1 MPKLSPDTVLHR
13 VPSFIAEVDT
23 SNEVKIHFESRIL
36 KLGHDA
42 LGLLD
47 LFHQPRT
54 VGEAL
59 TLLGPR
65 LKGRPRAAQDALATV
80 VSLHQAGLLR
90 TEPVEGFSDQPF
102 PKGGYD
108 AAFVHIAMLEDPVR
122 KASFQQAVRDTVRDG
137 DVVLDLGTGS
147 GILAITA
154 AQAGARKVYAVE
166 PAGMVH
172 LARRIA
178 ERNGVADRIEFMR
191 GWSPQLELPEPADVL
206 LTDIVGNEA
215 LDMRIWETVQD
226 ARRRLMTDSPRLVP
240 GRLTSYATLAR
251 IPDEVLDKHRVTQGH
266 LARWKEMFGID
277 FGPMAESEARRSIG
291 FYERPETVQTW
302 DFLSKPAELYQVDL
316 HQDMAG
322 PLDTRPTLTADR
334 AGEVN
339 GVVVHFEARLGP
351 DTTLSTAPWLGC
363 ARSHWYTAVWA
374 LTEPVRV
381 EPGQDLS
388 YVYRYLG
395 DGTSHFEPVSGR

>member
-13 VPSFIAEVDT
+13 APSFIAEVDT
-23 SNEVKIHFESRIL
+23 SNEVKIHFESRVL

-54 VGEAL
+54 VGQAL

-65 LKGRPRAAQDALATV
+65 LKGPRAAQEALTTV
-80 VSLHQAGLLR
+80 ASLHQAGLLR
-90 TEPVEGFSDQPF
+90 NEPTEGFSNQPF

-108 AAFVHIAMLEDPVR
+108 AGLVHIAMLEDPVR
-122 KASFQQAVRDTVRDG
+122 KATFQQAVRETVRDG

-178 ERNGVADRIEFMR
+178 ERNGVADRIEFIR
-191 GWSPQLELPEPADVL
+191 GWSPQLELPERADVL
-206 LTDIVGNEA
+206 LTDIVGNES
-215 LDMRIWETVQD
+215 LDMQIWETVQD
-226 ARRRLMTDSPRLVP
+226 ARRRLMKDAPRLVP
-240 GRLTSYATLAR
+240 GRLTSFATLAR
-251 IPDEVLDKHRVTQGH
+251 IPNGVLDKHRVTQDH

-277 FGPMAESEARRSIG
+277 FGPMAESESRRSIG

-302 DFLSKPAELYQVDL
+302 DFFSKPAELYQVDL
-316 HQDMAG
+316 QQDMTG
-322 PLDTRPTLTADR
+322 PLATRCTLDVDR
-334 AGEVN
+334 AGEAN

-351 DTTLSTAPWLGC
+351 NTTLSTAPWLGS

-374 LTEPVRV
+374 LPEPVKV
-381 EPGQDLS
+381 SPGQELAYS
-388 YVYRYLG
+388 YRYFG
-395 DGTSHFEPVSGR
+395 DGVSHLEPVSGQ

>member
-1 MPKLSPDTVLHR
+1 M
-13 VPSFIAEVDT
+13 
-23 SNEVKIHFESRIL
+23 L

-47 LFHQPRT
+47 IFHQPRT
-54 VGEAL
+54 VGQAL

-65 LKGRPRAAQDALATV
+65 LKGPRAAQEALTTV

-90 TEPVEGFSDQPF
+90 SEPIKGFSSQPF

-108 AAFVHIAMLEDPVR
+108 AALVHIAMLEDPVR
-122 KASFQQAVRDTVRDG
+122 KAAFQQAVCETVRDG

-172 LARRIA
+172 LAQQIA
-178 ERNGVADRIEFMR
+178 ERNGVADRIEFIR
-191 GWSPQLELPEPADVL
+191 GWSPQLELPERADVL

-215 LDMRIWETVQD
+215 LDMQIWETVQD
-226 ARRRLMTDSPRLVP
+226 ARRRLMKDSPRLVP
-240 GRLTSYATLAR
+240 GRLTSFATLTR
-251 IPDEVLDKHRVTQGH
+251 IPDNVLDKHRVTQDH

-277 FGPMAESEARRSIG
+277 FGPMAESERRRSIG
-291 FYERPETVQTW
+291 FYERPEIVQTW
-302 DFLSKPAELYQVDL
+302 DFLSRPAELYQVDL
-316 HQDMAG
+316 QQDMTG
-322 PLDTRPTLTADR
+322 PQETRCALPADR
-334 AGEVN
+334 DGEAN
-339 GVVVHFEARLGP
+339 GVVVHFEAQLGP
-351 DTTLSTAPWLGC
+351 NTTLSTAPWLGC

-374 LTEPVRV
+374 LPEPVNV
-381 EPGQDLS
+381 APGQELHCC
-388 YVYRYLG
+388 YRYFG
-395 DGTSHFEPVSGR
+395 DGTSHLEPVSGQ

>member
-13 VPSFIAEVDT
+13 APSFIAEVDT

-54 VGEAL
+54 VGQAL

-65 LKGRPRAAQDALATV
+65 MKGPRAAQEALATV

-90 TEPVEGFSDQPF
+90 NEPTEGVSNQPF

-108 AAFVHIAMLEDPVR
+108 AALVHIAMLEDPVR
-122 KASFQQAVRDTVRDG
+122 KAAFQQAVRETVREG

-172 LARRIA
+172 LAQRIA
-178 ERNGVADRIEFMR
+178 ERNGVADRIEFIR
-191 GWSPQLELPEPADVL
+191 GWSPQLELPERADVL

-215 LDMRIWETVQD
+215 LDMQIWETVQD
-226 ARRRLMTDSPRLVP
+226 ARRRLMKDSPRLVP
-240 GRLTSYATLAR
+240 GRLTSFATLAR
-251 IPDEVLDKHRVTQGH
+251 IPDSLLDKHRVTQDH

-277 FGPMAESEARRSIG
+277 FGPMAESESQRSIG

-316 HQDMAG
+316 QQDMTG
-322 PLDTRPTLTADR
+322 PLQTRCSLAADQE
-334 AGEVN
+334 GEAN
-339 GVVVHFEARLGP
+339 GVVVHFEAQLGP
-351 DTTLSTAPWLGC
+351 NTTLSTAPWLGC
-363 ARSHWYTAVWA
+363 ARSHWYTAAWA
-374 LTEPVRV
+374 LPEPVKV
-381 EPGQDLS
+381 TAGQELCYS
-388 YVYRYLG
+388 YRYFG
-395 DGTSHFEPVSGR
+395 DGTSHLEPVSGQ

>member
-1 MPKLSPDTVLHR
+1 MPKLTPETVLHR
-13 VPSFIAEVDT
+13 TPSFIAEVDT

-36 KLGHDA
+36 KVGHDA

-47 LFHQPRT
+47 IFHQPRT
-54 VGEAL
+54 VGQAL

-65 LKGRPRAAQDALATV
+65 LKGPRAAQEALTTV

-90 TEPVEGFSDQPF
+90 TDATAGFSNQPF

-108 AAFVHIAMLEDPVR
+108 AAFVHIAMLDDPVR
-122 KASFQQAVRDTVRDG
+122 KAAFQQAVRETVREG

-178 ERNGVADRIEFMR
+178 ERNGVADRIEFIP
-191 GWSPQLELPEPADVL
+191 GWSPQLGLPEQADVL

-215 LDMRIWETVQD
+215 LDMQIWETVQD
-226 ARRRLMTDSPRLVP
+226 ARRRLMTDAPRLVP
-240 GRLTSYATLAR
+240 GRLTSFATLAR
-251 IPDEVLDKHRVTQGH
+251 IPDGILDKHRVTQAH

-277 FGPMAESEARRSIG
+277 FGPMAESDSRRSIG

-302 DFLSKPAELYQVDL
+302 EFLSKPTELYQVDL
-316 HQDMAG
+316 YKDMAS
-322 PLDTRPTLTADR
+322 PLETRCTLTADR
-334 AGEVN
+334 AGEAN
-339 GVVVHFEARLGP
+339 AVVIHFEARLGP
-351 DTTLSTAPWLGC
+351 NTTLSTAPWLGC

-374 LTEPVRV
+374 LPEPV
-381 EPGQDLS
+381 EITAGQELT
-388 YVYRYLG
+388 YIYRYFG
-395 DGTSHFEPVSGR
+395 DGTSHLEPVGSR

>member
-13 VPSFIAEVDT
+13 APSFIAEVDT

-54 VGEAL
+54 VGQAL
-59 TLLGPR
+59 TLLSPR
-65 LKGRPRAAQDALATV
+65 LKGPRAAQEALTTV

-90 TEPVEGFSDQPF
+90 TDASAGFSNQPF

-108 AAFVHIAMLEDPVR
+108 AAFVHIAMLDDPVR
-122 KASFQQAVRDTVRDG
+122 KAAFQQAVRETVREG

-172 LARRIA
+172 LAQRIA
-178 ERNGVADRIEFMR
+178 ERNGVADRIEFIP
-191 GWSPQLELPEPADVL
+191 GWSPQLELPERADVL

-215 LDMRIWETVQD
+215 LDMQIWETVQD
-226 ARRRLMTDSPRLVP
+226 ARRRLMTDAPRLVP
-240 GRLTSYATLAR
+240 GRLTSFATLAR
-251 IPDEVLDKHRVTQGH
+251 IPDGVLDKHRVTQAH

-277 FGPMAESEARRSIG
+277 FGPMAESDSRRSIG

-302 DFLSKPAELYQVDL
+302 EFLSKPTELYQVDL
-316 HQDMAG
+316 HQDLIR
-322 PLDTRPTLTADR
+322 PLETQCTLTADR
-334 AGEVN
+334 AGEAN
-339 GVVVHFEARLGP
+339 AIVVHFEAQLGP
-351 DTTLSTAPWLGC
+351 NATLSTAPWLGC

-374 LTEPVRV
+374 LPEPV
-381 EPGQDLS
+381 EITTGQELAYTYS
-388 YVYRYLG
+388 YFG
-395 DGTSHFEPVSGR
+395 DGTSRLEPVGSR

>member
-13 VPSFIAEVDT
+13 APSFIAEVDT

-54 VGEAL
+54 VGQAL

-65 LKGRPRAAQDALATV
+65 LKGPRAAQDALATV

-90 TEPVEGFSDQPF
+90 IDPAVGFSNQPF

-108 AAFVHIAMLEDPVR
+108 AALVHIAMLEDPVR
-122 KASFQQAVRDTVRDG
+122 KAAFQQAVRETVREG

-154 AQAGARKVYAVE
+154 AQAGARKIYAVE

-172 LARRIA
+172 LAQQIA
-178 ERNGVADRIEFMR
+178 ERNGVADRIEFIR
-191 GWSPQLELPEPADVL
+191 GWSSQLELPEQADVL

-226 ARRRLMTDSPRLVP
+226 VRRRLMKDSPRLVP
-240 GRLTSYATLAR
+240 GRLTSFATLTR
-251 IPDEVLDKHRVTQGH
+251 IPDKVLDKHRVTQHH

-277 FGPMAESEARRSIG
+277 FGPMAESESRRSIG

-302 DFLSKPAELYQVDL
+302 DFLSNPSELYQVDL
-316 HQDMAG
+316 QQDMTG
-322 PLDTRPTLTADR
+322 PLERRCALTADR
-334 AGEVN
+334 TGEAN
-339 GVVVHFEARLGP
+339 GVVVHFEAQLGP
-351 DTTLSTAPWLGC
+351 NTTLSTAPWLGC

-374 LTEPVRV
+374 LPEPVKV
-381 EPGQDLS
+381 TAGQDLS
-388 YVYRYLG
+388 YSYRYFG
-395 DGTSHFEPVSGR
+395 DGTSHLEPVSGQ

>member
-13 VPSFIAEVDT
+13 APSFIAEVDT
-23 SNEVKIHFESRIL
+23 SNEAKIHFESRIL
-36 KLGHDA
+36 KVGHDA

-54 VGEAL
+54 VGQAL

-65 LKGRPRAAQDALATV
+65 LKGPRAAQEALATV

-90 TEPVEGFSDQPF
+90 TEPTESFSNQPF

-108 AAFVHIAMLEDPVR
+108 AALVHIAMLEDPVR
-122 KASFQQAVRDTVRDG
+122 KNAFQQAVRDTVRDG

-178 ERNGVADRIEFMR
+178 ERNGVADRIEFIR
-191 GWSPQLELPEPADVL
+191 GWSPQLELPERADVL
-206 LTDIVGNEA
+206 MTDIVGNEA
-215 LDMRIWETVQD
+215 LDMQIWETVQD

-240 GRLTSYATLAR
+240 GRLTSFATLVR
-251 IPDEVLDKHRVTQGH
+251 IPDDTLDKHRVTQSH

-277 FGPMAESEARRSIG
+277 FGPMAESESRRSVG

-302 DFLSKPAELYQVDL
+302 EFLSTPTELYQVDL
-316 HQDMAG
+316 RQDTS
-322 PLDTRPTLTADR
+322 PLDTRCTLAANRT
-334 AGEVN
+334 GEAN
-339 GVVVHFEARLGP
+339 GIVVHFEAQLGP
-351 DTTLSTAPWLGC
+351 KTTLSTAPWLGC

-374 LTEPVRV
+374 LPEPVKV
-381 EPGQDLS
+381 IPEQELS
-388 YVYRYLG
+388 YSYRYFG
-395 DGTSHFEPVSGR
+395 DGTSHLAPINGQ